1 MSVLPCALRRRDKLP
16 RDTSREVKMLVNGTL
31 LLSRNSVMTLC
42 GAILLLLA
50 GTVCVQR
57 AGAQAEDAV
66 AAKTAARPKL
76 VVMLVVDQMRADY
89 VEKFQG
95 QWTGGLQRLLV
106 EGAWFPEAAY
116 PYAATETCVGHATIS
131 TGAFPA
137 THGMVANEWWDREKQ
152 KGVTCTSDPKVKNTG
167 YSEASVKGGDS
178 AARMLMP
185 AFAEEL
191 KYQSGGGTRVVT
203 FSLKA
208 RAAITLAGHQADAVT
223 WFDPAT
229 GSWTTSSA
237 YPVVKFVEEYAKA
250 HPVSKDYGK
259 SWTLLL
265 PKSSYLYEETA
276 VGAVPPAGVGS
287 AFPHTLRGK
296 PDSSAVD
303 AAFYQQWQGS
313 PYAETYLAQM
323 AEDAVDK
330 LGLGKGAG
338 TDYLG
343 VSFSSVDYVA
353 HAFGPRSWE
362 VQDELARLD
371 RDLAG
376 FFAHLDKVVGRRN
389 YVVALSAD
397 HGGAPIPEDLQ
408 KTGVDAGWLNLA
420 EVQGRIEK
428 TLEALNYAKPTVADI
443 GGSDVYFAPGTYDKL
458 KADPAAMRAVM
469 EAIESVPG
477 VANVYRAEELEDRP
491 ATDSPMRRAESASFL
506 KSRSGDVL
514 IVPKPFWPWDFST
527 PGRPRQYGTTHGT
540 PYYYDQRVPVFFM
553 GFGIRP
559 GEYYGTITPA
569 DIAPTLASLCGI
581 TLAPR
586 DGRVLGEALAKSAQ
600 PQTGGKPAAPIV
612 PGATRP

>member
-1 MSVLPCALRRRDKLP
+1 MLRRLDAGKNWRK
-16 RDTSREVKMLVNGTL
+16 
-31 LLSRNSVMTLC
+31 
-42 GAILLLLA
+42 ALA
-50 GTVCVQR
+50 GMALWTAICAPLALGQSVVIPY
-57 AGAQAEDAV
+57 
-66 AAKTAARPKL
+66 KTKPQKQAARADGRTTPTPTRPQL

-89 VEKFQG
+89 VDKFQG
-95 QWTGGLQRLLV
+95 QWTGGLKRLIE
-106 EGAWFPEAAY
+106 EGAWFREAAY

-131 TGAFPA
+131 TGSFPA
-137 THGMVANEWWDREKQ
+137 THGMVSNEWWDREQQ
-152 KGVTCTSDPKVKNTG
+152 KGVTCTSDPNVKNTG
-167 YSEASVKGGDS
+167 YGGASVKGGES
-178 AARMLMP
+178 AAKMLMP

-208 RAAITLAGHQADAVT
+208 RAAITMAGHQGDAVT
-223 WFDPAT
+223 WFEPGA
-229 GSWTTSSA
+229 GAWTTSSA
-237 YPVVKFVEEYAKA
+237 YPVAAFVEEYAKA
-250 HPVSKDYGK
+250 HPVSSDYGK
-259 SWTLLL
+259 TWTLLL

-276 VGAVPPAGVGS
+276 VGAVPPAGAGP

-296 PDSSAVD
+296 PDSSAAD
-303 AAFYQQWQGS
+303 TAFYQQWQGS
-313 PYAETYLAQM
+313 PYAETYLAEM

-330 LGLGKGAG
+330 LGLGKGPG

-376 FFAHLDKVVGRRN
+376 LFEHLDKTVGRGN

-408 KTGVDAGWLNLA
+408 KTGVDAGWLNVE
-420 EVQGRIEK
+420 EVKGRIEK
-428 TLEALNYAKPTVADI
+428 ALEPLNYPKPAVADI
-443 GGSDVYFAPGTYDKL
+443 GGSDVYFTPGTYDKL

-491 ATDSPMRRAESASFL
+491 ATSSPIRRAEAASFL
-506 KSRSGDVL
+506 KSRSGDLL

-527 PGRPRQYGTTHGT
+527 PDKPRRYGTTHGT
-540 PYYYDQRVPVFFM
+540 PYYYDQRVPVLLM

-586 DGRVLGEALAKSAQ
+586 DGRVLGEALAKSAE
-600 PQTGGKPAAPIV
+600 PQAARKQSTVNSEAKP
-612 PGATRP
+612 

>member
-1 MSVLPCALRRRDKLP
+1 MFVPNRLRVNRRTVIVFCGLA
-16 RDTSREVKMLVNGTL
+16 MGMGT
-31 LLSRNSVMTLC
+31 
-42 GAILLLLA
+42 
-50 GTVCVQR
+50 GTAFAPS
-57 AGAQAEDAV
+57 AGAQSP
-66 AAKTAARPKL
+66 KTVVTKPAARPKL

-89 VEKFQG
+89 VDKFQG
-95 QWTGGLQRLLV
+95 QWTGGLKRLV
-106 EGAWFPEAAY
+106 EEGAWFREAAY
-116 PYAATETCVGHATIS
+116 PYAATETCVGHSTIS

-137 THGMVANEWWDREKQ
+137 THGMVSNEWWDREQQ
-152 KGVTCTSDPKVKNTG
+152 KGVTCTSDPKVKNIG
-167 YSEASVKGGDS
+167 YGGASVKGGDS

-191 KYQSGGGTRVVT
+191 KYQSDGGTRVVT

-208 RAAITLAGHQADAVT
+208 RAAITMAGHQGDAVT
-223 WFDPAT
+223 WFDPGPGA
-229 GSWTTSSA
+229 WTTSSA
-237 YPVVKFVEEYAKA
+237 YPVAAFVEEYAKA
-250 HPVSKDYGK
+250 HPVSNDYGK
-259 SWTLLL
+259 VWTLLL
-265 PKSSYLYEETA
+265 PKASYLYEETA
-276 VGAVPPAGVGS
+276 VGAVPPVGVGP

-296 PDSSAVD
+296 PDSTAAD

-313 PYAETYLAQM
+313 PYAETYLADM

-330 LGLGKGAG
+330 LGLGKGTG

-371 RDLAG
+371 RDLAV
-376 FFAHLDKVVGRRN
+376 FFAHLDKAVGRGS

-397 HGGAPIPEDLQ
+397 HGGAPIPEDLV
-408 KTGVDAGWLNLA
+408 KTGVDAGWLSLA
-420 EVQGRIEK
+420 EVKERIEK
-428 TLEALNYAKPTVADI
+428 ALEPLNYAKPTVADI
-443 GGSDVYFAPGTYDKL
+443 GGSDVYFTSGTYDKL
-458 KADPAAMRAVM
+458 KADPAAMRVVI

-491 ATDSPMRRAESASFL
+491 ATDSPMRRAEAASFL
-506 KSRSGDVL
+506 KSRSGDLL

-540 PYYYDQRVPVFFM
+540 PYYYDQRVPVLLM

-586 DGRVLGEALAKSAQ
+586 DGRVLGEALARTPQAQAARKQSA
-600 PQTGGKPAAPIV
+600 PVSSEAKP
-612 PGATRP
+612 

>member
-1 MSVLPCALRRRDKLP
+1 MQIK
-16 RDTSREVKMLVNGTL
+16 KTL
-31 LLSRNSVMTLC
+31 LPNRKSVMTAC
-42 GAILLLLA
+42 GAILLLLV
-50 GTVCVQR
+50 GTGYTQR
-57 AGAQAEDAV
+57 AGAQA
-66 AAKTAARPKL
+66 AKTVVTKAAARPKL

-89 VEKFQG
+89 VDKFQG
-95 QWTGGLQRLLV
+95 QWTGGLKRLV
-106 EGAWFPEAAY
+106 EEGAWFREAAY
-116 PYAATETCVGHATIS
+116 PYAATETCVGHSTIS

-137 THGMVANEWWDREKQ
+137 THGMISNEWWDREKQ
-152 KGVTCTSDPKVKNTG
+152 KGVTCTSDSNAKNIG
-167 YSEASVKGGDS
+167 YGGARAKGGDS

-208 RAAITLAGHQADAVT
+208 RAAITMAGHQGDAVT

-237 YPVVKFVEEYAKA
+237 YPVAAFVGEYAKA
-250 HPVSKDYGK
+250 HPVSNDYGK
-259 SWTLLL
+259 TWTLLL
-265 PKSSYLYEETA
+265 PKASYLYEETA
-276 VGAVPPAGVGS
+276 IGAVPPAGVGP
-287 AFPHTLRGK
+287 AFPHKLRGK
-296 PDSSAVD
+296 PENTTAD
-303 AAFYQQWQGS
+303 ATFYQQWQGS

-323 AEDAVDK
+323 AEDAVDQ
-330 LGLGKGAG
+330 LGLGKGASP
-338 TDYLG
+338 DYLG

-371 RDLAG
+371 RDLAD
-376 FFAHLDKVVGRRN
+376 FFAHLDKTVGRGN

-420 EVQGRIEK
+420 EVKTRIE
-428 TLEALNYAKPTVADI
+428 TALEPLNYAKPAVADI
-443 GGSDVYFAPGTYDKL
+443 GGSDVYFTPGTYDKL
-458 KADPAAMRAVM
+458 NADSAGMRAVI
-469 EAIESVPG
+469 EAIERVPG

-491 ATDSPMRRAESASFL
+491 ATDSPMRRAEAASFL
-506 KSRSGDVL
+506 QSRSGDLV
-514 IVPKPFWPWDFST
+514 IVPKPFWSWDFST
-527 PGRPRQYGTTHGT
+527 PGRPRTYGSMHGS
-540 PYYYDQRVPVFFM
+540 PYYYDQRVPVLLM

-586 DGRVLGEALAKSAQ
+586 DGRVLGEALAKTPQAQAARKQSA
-600 PQTGGKPAAPIV
+600 PVSSEAKP
-612 PGATRP
+612 